1 MTYNF
6 PHLYPHDIPIKC
18 WVFHFFQVISSLH
31 RSGLQLRLLATPQ
44 PVSGLPWA
52 TLRLRGK
59 PRKMMYKW
67 WGFHIYV
74 SLLSGNPCLGPK
86 KMMQNKSWTHVL
98 TVSPFF
104 PKWKAFFVFSRL
116 GETRTQGA
124 NNLCKPSV
132 VKLPMVWPLFQ
143 SLLKNSTEAP
153 LRLGALGSMKK
164 GTSLATPIS
173 IHKLRYDEIR
183 LPPVSS
189 NMANFAKSSI
199 NGSF

>member
-1 MTYNF
+1 MHFPFYADMTHNF

-44 PVSGLPWA
+44 PVRGLPWA

-104 PKWKAFFVFSRL
+104 SEMETLFCFFRDWEKQGHMEPTIYANALWWNSQWSDRCFNPSSKTPLKLNWGSARL
-116 GETRTQGA
+116 G
-124 NNLCKPSV
+124 
-132 VKLPMVWPLFQ
+132 VWKRAHLWQ
-143 SLLKNSTEAP
+143 
-153 LRLGALGSMKK
+153 
-164 GTSLATPIS
+164 
-173 IHKLRYDEIR
+173 HQ
-183 LPPVSS
+183 
-189 NMANFAKSSI
+189 
-199 NGSF
+199 

>member
-1 MTYNF
+1 MHFPFYADMTYNF

-104 PKWKAFFVFSRL
+104 PKWKPFFVFSAIGRNNDTRSQQFMQTL
-116 GETRTQGA
+116 CGETPNGLTAVSIPPQ
-124 NNLCKPSV
+124 
-132 VKLPMVWPLFQ
+132 KLHW
-143 SLLKNSTEAP
+143 SSTEA
-153 LRLGALGSMKK
+153 RCAWEYEK
-164 GTSLATPIS
+164 GHIFGNTNKHP
-173 IHKLRYDEIR
+173 
-183 LPPVSS
+183 
-189 NMANFAKSSI
+189 
-199 NGSF
+199 